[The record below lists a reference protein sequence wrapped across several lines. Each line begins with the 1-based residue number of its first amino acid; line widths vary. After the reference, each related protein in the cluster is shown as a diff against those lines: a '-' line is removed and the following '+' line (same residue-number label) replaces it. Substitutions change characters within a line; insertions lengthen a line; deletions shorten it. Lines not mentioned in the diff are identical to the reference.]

1 MSQDTGLWSVR
12 RPRET
17 LGGINYNTGLPQPA
31 SAMKRSASG
40 VGAGAPYS
48 NSHGRSMS
56 GSRQSLALSR
66 PSQPMFQRSSS
77 GTNLAD
83 IGLSSVKRTSSMR
96 DKSFAPTPAPGR
108 SSQDDRRSSVYRAR
122 TSTAGP
128 MSHQSFFQQAPQPAG
143 VPRDPRP
150 LRDRSYQAR
159 IGQELLDYLAQNNF
173 EMQMKHTLSQ
183 NIIKS
188 PTQKDFNFMFQW
200 LYRRIDPSHK
210 FQKNIDQ
217 EVPPILKQLR
227 YPYERSITKS
237 QIAAVGGQNW
247 STFLGLLHWM
257 MQLAQMLD
265 GYACSRYDDAC
276 LESGI
281 DVTGDRIIFDF
292 LSKAYRDWLA
302 MDEDADDEDANRA
315 LAPHI
320 ERMAAAFEQSNS
332 KYTSE
337 LEMLE
342 AENSRLLQEIEDL
355 EKSTPDPAVLDNH
368 FRIMEE
374 DKIKFEEYNALA
386 MQRSDKYETRIN
398 VLHEELD
405 KLNEELREVD
415 DERRGLQ
422 KAVDDLGISMQ
433 DIDRMTAER
442 ERLQKGIDSAS
453 QRLEDVKKKVAEKE
467 VEASRKLDELER
479 MVDRYNTLA
488 YQIALIPATAV
499 NANGRDY
506 ELQVT
511 VNDGPDF
518 SSSQLQASSGVSSSD
533 RLLAD
538 PVAGYQPAHILN
550 LDLRG
555 QVKNS
560 FLTLRKEISERRTI
574 AMDMMMKD
582 HDLLDGIKEAIED
595 KRNEVEALEHR
606 VRAAEEE
613 YEKTKEVTTT
623 QKMASDAQ
631 IEKMEK
637 ELAKMRATLSESVQL
652 MEQREMNTSIEY
664 EQLVLRANSLREELH
679 TEIDRMLNDVIKFK
693 IHVQKNL
700 DDYEGFVADE
710 VQAELGSEEAS
721 EDTRNLNISIPL
733 LDKKVQTWKDGFE
746 DAEHL
751 DVHRLVQERRLPW
764 DATLKVKG
772 WLRDVCT
779 MEDQARD
786 CDYRPARVLYAS
798 IVQDCEAELHCLRNQ
813 LVIKTFRF
821 ERIPHNLAKLRR
833 WVSREEETTAST
845 GVASE
850 TLQDETASSQSLG
863 KPRPLSLEMIREV
876 IETPGRVDSSEPV
889 DEEELELTEE
899 YAYHDQDYD
908 QDWARREDEQETQRL
923 LLAMKYKWPVNMR
936 KAKMQYLRAIERQEW
951 ERDD

>member
-1 MSQDTGLWSVR
+1 
-12 RPRET
+12 
-17 LGGINYNTGLPQPA
+17 
-31 SAMKRSASG
+31 MKRSNSN
-40 VGAGAPYS
+40 AGAPFS

-56 GSRQSLALSR
+56 GSRHSLALSR

-83 IGLSSVKRTSSMR
+83 LGLSSVKRTSTMR
-96 DKSFAPTPAPGR
+96 EKSFAPTPVPGR
-108 SSQDDRRSSVYRAR
+108 SSTDADRRSSVYRAR
-122 TSTAGP
+122 PSTNGP

-150 LRDRSYQAR
+150 LKDRSYQAR

-173 EMQMKHTLSQ
+173 EMQMKHVLSQ

-200 LYRRIDPSHK
+200 LYRRIDPSYK

-265 GYACSRYDDAC
+265 GYACNRYDDAC
-276 LESGI
+276 LESGL
-281 DVTGDRIIFDF
+281 DVTGDHIIFDF
-292 LSKAYRDWLA
+292 LSKAYRDWLS
-302 MDEDADDEDANRA
+302 MDEDADDDDANRV
-315 LAPHI
+315 LAPHV
-320 ERMAAAFEQSNS
+320 ERMAQAFEQSNS

-342 AENSRLLQEIEDL
+342 
-355 EKSTPDPAVLDNH
+355 DPAVLDNH

-386 MQRSDKYETRIN
+386 MQRSDKYETRIQ
-398 VLHEELD
+398 VLQDELD
-405 KLNEELREVD
+405 KLTQELKEVE

-442 ERLQKGIDSAS
+442 ERLQKGIESAV

-467 VEASRKLDELER
+467 MDASRKLDELER
-479 MVDRYNTLA
+479 MVDKYNTLA
-488 YQIALIPATAV
+488 YQIGMIPATAV
-499 NANGRDY
+499 NAKGKDY

-518 SSSQLQASSGVSSSD
+518 SSSQLKGSSSASSSD

-538 PVAGYQPAHILN
+538 PVTGYQPAHILN

-555 QVKNS
+555 QVKSS
-560 FLTLRKEISERRTI
+560 FLSLRKEISERRSI
-574 AMDMMMKD
+574 AMDMMLKD

-613 YEKTKEVTTT
+613 YEKTKEVTTA

-631 IEKMEK
+631 IEKTEK

-700 DDYEGFVADE
+700 DEYENFVTDE
-710 VQAELGSEEAS
+710 LEKELGSDEARD
-721 EDTRNLNISIPL
+721 DTR
-733 LDKKVQTWKDGFE
+733 G
-746 DAEHL
+746 L
-751 DVHRLVQERRLPW
+751 DVQ
-764 DATLKVKG
+764 
-772 WLRDVCT
+772 
-779 MEDQARD
+779 
-786 CDYRPARVLYAS
+786 
-798 IVQDCEAELHCLRNQ
+798 
-813 LVIKTFRF
+813 
-821 ERIPHNLAKLRR
+821 
-833 WVSREEETTAST
+833 
-845 GVASE
+845 
-850 TLQDETASSQSLG
+850 
-863 KPRPLSLEMIREV
+863 
-876 IETPGRVDSSEPV
+876 
-889 DEEELELTEE
+889 
-899 YAYHDQDYD
+899 
-908 QDWARREDEQETQRL
+908 
-923 LLAMKYKWPVNMR
+923 
-936 KAKMQYLRAIERQEW
+936 
-951 ERDD
+951 

>member
-17 LGGINYNTGLPQPA
+17 LGGINYNSGLPQPA
-31 SAMKRSASG
+31 SAMKRSNS
-40 VGAGAPYS
+40 GAGAPFS
-48 NSHGRSMS
+48 NSHARSVS

-77 GTNLAD
+77 GTNLAEM
-83 IGLSSVKRTSSMR
+83 GLSSVKRTSIR

-108 SSQDDRRSSVYRAR
+108 ASTDADRRSSVYRAR
-122 TSTAGP
+122 PSTNGP

-150 LRDRSYQAR
+150 LKDRSYQAR

-173 EMQMKHTLSQ
+173 EMQMKHVLSQ

-265 GYACSRYDDAC
+265 GYACNRYDDAC

-281 DVTGDRIIFDF
+281 DVTGDHIIFDF
-292 LSKAYRDWLA
+292 LSKAYRDWLS
-302 MDEDADDEDANRA
+302 MDEDADDEDANRV
-315 LAPHI
+315 LAPHV
-320 ERMAAAFEQSNS
+320 ERMAQAFEQSNS

-342 AENSRLLQEIEDL
+342 AENSRLLREIEDL

-374 DKIKFEEYNALA
+374 DKVKFEEYNALA
-386 MQRSDKYETRIN
+386 MQRSDKYENRIQ
-398 VLHEELD
+398 VLQEELD
-405 KLNEELREVD
+405 KLMQELKEVEG
-415 DERRGLQ
+415 ERRGLQ

-442 ERLQKGIDSAS
+442 ERLQKGIESAV
-453 QRLEDVKKKVAEKE
+453 QRLEEVKKKVADKE
-467 VEASRKLDELER
+467 MDASRKLDELER
-479 MVDRYNTLA
+479 MVDKYNTLA

-499 NANGRDY
+499 NAKGKDY

-518 SSSQLQASSGVSSSD
+518 SPSQLKGSSGASSSD

-538 PVAGYQPAHILN
+538 PVTGYQPAHILN

-560 FLTLRKEISERRTI
+560 FLALRKEISERRSI

-613 YEKTKEVTTT
+613 YEKTKEVTTA

-637 ELAKMRATLSESVQL
+637 ELAKMRASLSESVQL

-700 DDYEGFVADE
+700 EEYEDFVTNELED
-710 VQAELGSEEAS
+710 ELGSGS
-721 EDTRNLNISIPL
+721 GTRDDTRSM
-733 LDKKVQTWKDGFE
+733 D
-746 DAEHL
+746 
-751 DVHRLVQERRLPW
+751 
-764 DATLKVKG
+764 
-772 WLRDVCT
+772 
-779 MEDQARD
+779 M
-786 CDYRPARVLYAS
+786 
-798 IVQDCEAELHCLRNQ
+798 
-813 LVIKTFRF
+813 
-821 ERIPHNLAKLRR
+821 
-833 WVSREEETTAST
+833 
-845 GVASE
+845 
-850 TLQDETASSQSLG
+850 
-863 KPRPLSLEMIREV
+863 
-876 IETPGRVDSSEPV
+876 
-889 DEEELELTEE
+889 
-899 YAYHDQDYD
+899 
-908 QDWARREDEQETQRL
+908 
-923 LLAMKYKWPVNMR
+923 
-936 KAKMQYLRAIERQEW
+936 
-951 ERDD
+951 